1 MRAAILAI
9 FLMTVCQTL
18 AQKVQFDPRDKND
31 VLDRLTQAQQSD
43 LERADRIKAFF
54 AAEGCS
60 GNLLREQPVDGL
72 RPNIICELPGRSQ
85 ESVVVGAHYDR
96 AATVGRPIDN
106 WSGASLLPAL
116 YHSLRNR
123 QRNHRFIFVAFADH
137 EGDVSGADFFV
148 GHMPAAELGH
158 IEAMV
163 NLDALGLSPTKVW
176 SARSNKELVQDLLT
190 MAYAL
195 KLPASQIDME
205 RAGASDADAFIRQ
218 QIPNITIHSMTED
231 NLAAG
236 ASTPLQPD
244 SYYDTYRLVCGY
256 LAYLDVILK
265 ARPHSE

>member
-1 MRAAILAI
+1 MA
-9 FLMTVCQTL
+9 
-18 AQKVQFDPRDKND
+18 
-31 VLDRLTQAQQSD
+31 
-43 LERADRIKAFF
+43 
-54 AAEGCS
+54 
-60 GNLLREQPVDGL
+60 
-72 RPNIICELPGRSQ
+72 
-85 ESVVVGAHYDR
+85 
-96 AATVGRPIDN
+96 
-106 WSGASLLPAL
+106 
-116 YHSLRNR
+116 
-123 QRNHRFIFVAFADH
+123 
-137 EGDVSGADFFV
+137 
-148 GHMPAAELGH
+148 AAELGH